1 MSKVQNE
8 KYDRKKFYSE
18 EKYKGVRR
26 RYAGKVIG
34 LGDDWT
40 YYVQFRIKDKVISK
54 MVGKL
59 SEGITAKKAAYIRDK
74 MILEYQSDLNIQVKQ
89 ENKTELSIT
98 KTDCDQEDVTLL
110 SVWKDYLYV
119 KQDKKYTHRLIS
131 YFKNLKPFYYLN
143 PKDINT
149 RMVEN
154 FRIELEHTKNTKGK
168 KYSPKSIMHHLKLL
182 QTLINHGV
190 KRELCQKNP
199 NLYIEMPKVN
209 NIVTEFLTKE
219 QLERYKQALAEDEDR
234 IGAVFITIA
243 LYTGMRRKAILNLK
257 WNDIDFVNNRIML
270 RGDVAKNGKT
280 NFIPLPSLVKEAIET
295 LPKTSEYLFTGKNGN
310 PREDFKRIAK
320 RLKEKAGL
328 PKNFRPTYML
338 RHNFAT
344 HLASSGKVDLYTI
357 QKLMTHESPQMTQR
371 YAHLMDKNLYE
382 GSKVI
387 EDLFGDNES

>member
-1 MSKVQNE
+1 MSKIQNE
-8 KYDRKKFYSE
+8 KYDRKHFYSD
-18 EKYKGVRR
+18 EKYKGIRKK
-26 RYAGKVIG
+26 YAGKIIG

-40 YYVQFRIKDKVISK
+40 YYVQFRIKNKVITK
-54 MVGKL
+54 KVGKL
-59 SEGITAKKAAYIRDK
+59 SEGITAKKAAYLRDK
-74 MILEYQSDLNIQVKQ
+74 MILEYQSNLNDIQQKNSSELINNTQLDHEQ
-89 ENKTELSIT
+89 ENI
-98 KTDCDQEDVTLL
+98 TLL
-110 SVWKDYLYV
+110 AIWEDYQYI
-119 KQDKKYTHRLIS
+119 KQDKNSIKKLTS
-131 YFKNLKPFYYLN
+131 YFKNLKPFYHLN

-154 FRIELEHTKNTKGK
+154 FRVELEHKKNTRGK

-199 NLYIEMPKVN
+199 NLRFEMPTVN

-219 QLERYKQALAEDEDR
+219 QLERYKQALAEDKDR

-257 WNDIDFVNNRIML
+257 WNDIDFINNKIIL

-295 LPKTSEYLFTGKNGN
+295 LPHTSEYLFTGKNGK
-310 PREDFKRIAK
+310 PREDFKRIAQ

-357 QKLMTHESPQMTQR
+357 QRLMTHESPQMTQR
-371 YAHLMDKNLYE
+371 YAHLMDKRLHE
-382 GSKVI
+382 GSKII
-387 EDLFGDNES
+387 EDLFNDNEL